1 MRVAV
6 IVNADGGTVQA
17 GALDADALATA
28 LDEAGLDARVT
39 FSPGAEVE
47 TLSRQALA
55 DARSGRLDAVVVGG
69 GDGTVG
75 TVAGVMAGTGVPL
88 GILPLGT
95 LNHFAKDLGLPLDVV
110 GAARLI
116 AAAVTREVDVAEVN
130 GRVFVNNSSVGVYPL
145 MVTDRD
151 LRRRRHGLGKW
162 LAMSLAF
169 GRMLWRFPRR
179 RLRLRAEGWT
189 TPYRTPCLFVGNNEY
204 SMELFSLGQRRRLD
218 GGELWLGVVKQRRPW
233 GLFWLALRVLVGS
246 VDQARDFETLRTGA
260 LEIAMGSSRVPVS
273 IDGEVATLRPPLLY
287 RSRPGALRVIA
298 PAPPAA

>member
-1 MRVAV
+1 M
-6 IVNADGGTVQA
+6 
-17 GALDADALATA
+17 
-28 LDEAGLDARVT
+28 
-39 FSPGAEVE
+39 
-47 TLSRQALA
+47 
-55 DARSGRLDAVVVGG
+55 VGG

-116 AAAVTREVDVAEVN
+116 AAAVTRDVDVAEVN
-130 GRVFVNNSSVGVYPL
+130 GRVFVNNSSVGIYPL

-169 GRMLWRFPRR
+169 VRMLWRFPRR

-204 SMELFSLGQRRRLD
+204 SMELLSLGQRRRLD
-218 GGELWLGVVKQRRPW
+218 GGELWLGVVKQRRPGACSGW
-233 GLFWLALRVLVGS
+233 RCGS
-246 VDQARDFETLRTGA
+246 WSAASTRRATSRPCGPAR
-260 LEIAMGSSRVPVS
+260 SRSPWAAAAS
-273 IDGEVATLRPPLLY
+273 RSRWTA
-287 RSRPGALRVIA
+287 RSRPCARRSSTARGRARCG
-298 PAPPAA
+298 